1 MIEDEFK
8 DRRLKDDDWK
18 ITSSL
23 ASCTSILARRRRTWD
38 MEQQT
43 HSKSGKAHIKAVYWH
58 PAYLTYMQSTS

>member
-23 ASCTSILARRRRTWD
+23 DSCTSILARRRRTWD
-38 MEQQT
+38 MEQ
-43 HSKSGKAHIKAVYWH
+43 
-58 PAYLTYMQSTS
+58 

>member
-38 MEQQT
+38 MTEC
-43 HSKSGKAHIKAVYWH
+43 
-58 PAYLTYMQSTS
+58 